1 MRERLYHASL
11 SSFSRP
17 TVPTKTKK
25 IEDLLVEIE
34 SLLVKQFLAL

>member
-17 TVPTKTKK
+17 TVPTFKTK
-25 IEDLLVEIE
+25 IEDLLVEIQ
-34 SLLVKQFLAL
+34 STLSQFVAL